1 MVEILCIGNA
11 MVDLFVLLDGE
22 DPAALGLSAPVQH
35 VRGEKLAEILSAL
48 PVPPVTVSG
57 GGAANV
63 AKIASLLGIPTAFA
77 GSIGNTGDPY
87 DPYAEVFE
95 KELTEAG
102 VLPLLVRDAV
112 PTGLCLILEKRG
124 GDRIIAA
131 CPQAAL
137 HFSAWDL
144 PEDRIREAKV
154 VVLDGY
160 LLGRDTLVHRVLDLA
175 HKYGTPV
182 AMDVG
187 SAFIAASRAAE
198 IARYCRDYPLILF
211 MNEEEAAA
219 FCRAL
224 MNEGNAVGQGS
235 KPSVQDA
242 PLVQGVPPAV
252 PHKQSL
258 RDEMHYI
265 VEFLTKMTANDIFP
279 IIAVKRGK
287 RGAAVF
293 AGGHIYP
300 ASAIAVSSAETTGAG
315 DAFCAGFLAGW
326 IRGRPIADCAAL
338 GNKTARTVLDSP
350 GVRVDRKKLAGLV
363 KSLT

>member
-1 MVEILCIGNA
+1 
-11 MVDLFVLLDGE
+11 
-22 DPAALGLSAPVQH
+22 
-35 VRGEKLAEILSAL
+35 VRGGKLAEILSAL
-48 PVPPVTVSG
+48 PAPPAIVSG

-63 AKIASLLGIPTAFA
+63 AKIAGLLGIPTAFA
-77 GSIGNTGDPY
+77 GSIGNSGDPY

-95 KELTEAG
+95 KGLIEAG
-102 VLPLLVRDAV
+102 VLPLLVRDV
-112 PTGLCLILEKRG
+112 IPTGLCLILEKRG
-124 GDRIIAA
+124 GDRVIAA

-137 HFSAWDL
+137 HFSARDL
-144 PEDRIREAKV
+144 PEDRIREAKA

-160 LLGRDTLVHRVLDLA
+160 LLGRDTLVHRVLNLA
-175 HKYGTPV
+175 HTYGTPV

-187 SAFIAASRAAE
+187 SVLIASSRAAE

-211 MNEEEAAA
+211 MNEQEAAA

-224 MNEGNAVGQGS
+224 MNEGNAAEQGG
-235 KPSVQDA
+235 KHPAA
-242 PLVQGVPPAV
+242 PAGIFPR
-252 PHKQSL
+252 KQSR
-258 RDEMHYI
+258 RDEIHYG
-265 VEFLTKMTANDIFP
+265 VEFLKKMTVNDIFP

-287 RGAAVF
+287 QGAVVF
-293 AGGHIYP
+293 AGGHIYA

-350 GVRVDRKKLAGLV
+350 GVRVDRKKLAGLA